1 MKVVES
7 EGFQQGRR
15 EEDERE
21 RDVAMEKQT
30 LRRVKELEKKEQKC
44 KPRETHSLSAHTPRY
59 NLGTGGKGDH
69 SADVS
74 VIKSTWRFW
83 HLSFATGQRL
93 FFFRVRNLFNAK
105 NKSELGILFGGIFP
119 F

>member
-1 MKVVES
+1 
-7 EGFQQGRR
+7 
-15 EEDERE
+15 
-21 RDVAMEKQT
+21 MEKQT

-44 KPRETHSLSAHTPRY
+44 KPRETHSLSAHSALQSGNGR
-59 NLGTGGKGDH
+59 KGDH
-69 SADVS
+69 EADVS

-105 NKSELGILFGGIFP
+105 KNQN
-119 F
+119 